1 MWVRPTGVD
10 EEDKLSTEE
19 AKQVLRRAVRLLK
32 PYRAQTALAFLVMLG
47 YTLATVAGPALIKY
61 GIDHGVQKHNSGNL
75 DRAAIGFLVV
85 SIIALVLSRL
95 QILLVSRVGESF
107 LRDLRVRVFD
117 HIQAMSMGFFDRE
130 QTGKLVAR
138 MTSDIDSLQE
148 LIQLGLVQFVT
159 NGLLLI
165 GLLIALLIMSWELA
179 LVCLLALPPVII
191 ASIKFRNDSNKAY
204 LTVRDRIG
212 QTLSTLQEGLS
223 GVRVIQA
230 FGQEDFTVDRFAI
243 RNQAQLEANMEAV
256 RISARYFPIIEFAG
270 VATTAAA
277 VAIGGWMV
285 HQEIVTVG
293 TVAAFVLY
301 LAQLFE
307 PIQQLSQ
314 LFNTVQSSGAALA
327 KLFGLLDTKSP
338 LSERV
343 GAVDLPARGPLEVDD
358 VSFSYSETGDGARV
372 LSDVSLT
379 VAPGERIALVG
390 PTGAG
395 KSTLAKLMA
404 RLYDPTSGTIRFGDV
419 DLRDAT
425 FRSLRE
431 RIVVVP
437 QEGYLFQGTILDN
450 VRLGRKDASDDEVR
464 AAMETIGVLRHFSSL
479 ADGLQT
485 EVRERGSRLSA
496 GERQLVSLARAA
508 LANPEVLVLDE
519 ATSSLDPGT
528 EAEVELAI
536 AALTEG
542 RTVIVIAHRL
552 STAER
557 ADRVAVVDAGGL
569 AELGTHDEL
578 VALGGRYAAL
588 YASWTGGISEVSV

>member
-1 MWVRPTGVD
+1 M
-10 EEDKLSTEE
+10 
-19 AKQVLRRAVRLLK
+19 
-32 PYRAQTALAFLVMLG
+32 
-47 YTLATVAGPALIKY
+47 
-61 GIDHGVQKHNSGNL
+61 
-75 DRAAIGFLVV
+75 
-85 SIIALVLSRL
+85 
-95 QILLVSRVGESF
+95 
-107 LRDLRVRVFD
+107 
-117 HIQAMSMGFFDRE
+117 
-130 QTGKLVAR
+130 
-138 MTSDIDSLQE
+138 
-148 LIQLGLVQFVT
+148 
-159 NGLLLI
+159 
-165 GLLIALLIMSWELA
+165 
-179 LVCLLALPPVII
+179 
-191 ASIKFRNDSNKAY
+191 
-204 LTVRDRIG
+204 
-212 QTLSTLQEGLS
+212 
-223 GVRVIQA
+223 RVIQA

-419 DLRDAT
+419 DLRDAA

-431 RIVVVP
+431 RIVVEP
-437 QEGYLFQGTILDN
+437 QEGYLFQGTFLDN
-450 VRLGRKDASDDEVR
+450 VRLGREDASDDLDVFPR
-464 AAMETIGVLRHFSSL
+464 ALQLPREPLPMPTLGDLR
-479 ADGLQT
+479 
-485 EVRERGSRLSA
+485 SR
-496 GERQLVSLARAA
+496 
-508 LANPEVLVLDE
+508 
-519 ATSSLDPGT
+519 
-528 EAEVELAI
+528 
-536 AALTEG
+536 
-542 RTVIVIAHRL
+542 
-552 STAER
+552 
-557 ADRVAVVDAGGL
+557 
-569 AELGTHDEL
+569 
-578 VALGGRYAAL
+578 
-588 YASWTGGISEVSV
+588 